1 MKYAT
6 QYSITLDD
14 NSKPISSIIY
24 PIKLPYTNFVI
35 EVNENFKKY
44 VNEIFQFIQ
53 PIYSEFDSIMPE
65 VVRDFLKKLNEVFIT
80 FTYNSEQEL
89 NIIMTAHIC
98 NNIRFILKSY
108 TFFSNY
114 VMKVANIKNNIVFDS
129 ERSLKEAWYI
139 TLI

>member
-14 NSKPISSIIY
+14 NSKPISGLIY
-24 PIKLPYTNFVI
+24 PIRLPYTNFVI

-44 VNEIFQFIQ
+44 VNEIFEFIQ
-53 PIYSEFDSIMPE
+53 PIYNEFDNILPE

-89 NIIMTAHIC
+89 NIIMTAQIC
-98 NNIRFILKSY
+98 NNIRYILKSY
-108 TFFSNY
+108 TFYCNY
-114 VMKVANIKNNIVFDS
+114 VMKIGNIKNPIVFDS
-129 ERSLKEAWYI
+129 ERSLKEAW
-139 TLI
+139 